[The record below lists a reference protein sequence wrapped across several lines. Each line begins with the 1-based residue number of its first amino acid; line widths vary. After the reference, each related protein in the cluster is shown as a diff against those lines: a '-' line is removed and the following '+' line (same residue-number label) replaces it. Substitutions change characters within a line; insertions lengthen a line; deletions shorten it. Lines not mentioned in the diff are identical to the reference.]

1 MTKKEAVVIEAYTGV
16 CMLKGEDRN
25 LFYKYINQLMGR
37 KVYMYEILALER
49 EIKEKAEPD
58 FIKICK
64 NVGKEIKTRKFRAI
78 TICEQEQVIEKMQV
92 EIDRLKCLTEEKDRE
107 IEHLAKENE
116 KLEDA
121 LADNGAN
128 LLIKQIIDDIV
139 ESGLVKF
146 EVKE

>member
-1 MTKKEAVVIEAYTGV
+1 MKDTIELLRDLSNAN
-16 CMLKGEDRN
+16 K
-25 LFYKYINQLMGR
+25 
-37 KVYMYEILALER
+37 
-49 EIKEKAEPD
+49 
-58 FIKICK
+58 
-64 NVGKEIKTRKFRAI
+64 